1 MAKHLAKRETKV
13 TAGHRA
19 DNILCMEFTRDWFVE
34 NMEIWPE
41 VFRRHGW
48 DAEEPKSIL
57 EIGCFEGLSTSW
69 MLNNLLKHSGSR
81 MVCIDTFEGGRE
93 HAHENMTSVR
103 ETFFRNVGKTGRSDS
118 VRVLEERS
126 DTGLLRLLQENHE
139 AFDFIYVDGS
149 HLSTDV
155 LVDLVLGF
163 RLLGVGGLC
172 MCDDYLWEGQSDP
185 RHSPKLAIDAF
196 TSIFSE
202 QVQFVPVINTQFAFK
217 RIR

>member
-1 MAKHLAKRETKV
+1 MAKRETKV
-13 TAGHRA
+13 TADHRA
-19 DNILCMEFTRDWFVE
+19 DNILRMEFTRDWFVE
-34 NMEIWPE
+34 YMEIWPE

-57 EIGCFEGLSTSW
+57 EIGCFEGLSTCW

-93 HAHENMTSVR
+93 HAHDGTNMTSVR
-103 ETFFRNVGKTGRSDS
+103 ETFFRNVEKTGRTDI

-126 DTGLLRLLQENHE
+126 DTGLLRLLQENQE

-163 RLLGVGGLC
+163 RLLSVGGLC
-172 MCDDYLWEGQSDP
+172 MCDDYLWKGQSDP
-185 RHSPKLAIDAF
+185 RHSPKMAIDAF

-217 RIR
+217 RLR